1 MRKLFWIIWVVP
13 MQSQVSLNIKEGG
26 RRTGV
31 RMMCDITKTQQATAG
46 FEDRRGHSQGM
57 QAAPRH

>member
-1 MRKLFWIIWVVP
+1 
-13 MQSQVSLNIKEGG
+13 MQSQVSLNVKGGG
-26 RRTGV
+26 RGAGV
-31 RMMCDITKTQQATAG
+31 RMMCDITKTQLAIAG